1 MAKAVATGLFVMS
14 VDGNAG
20 SHAFIAAR
28 ADRVKECHDDGYGST
43 HNKKDETR
51 GAVNVNTA
59 EGVLR
64 HARSV

>member
-43 HNKKDETR
+43 HNKKDETP
-51 GAVNVNTA
+51 
-59 EGVLR
+59 
-64 HARSV
+64 